1 MVSRTSVDASC
12 TNVFVLTLEKPEI
25 ADDSESED
33 RLDWSNVGITNFC
46 PTYCRIRFVFFFCFC
61 FYDTQFNVYCV
72 FFYCFGIGIFVC
84 FGYTFTR
91 QNEKEKKKE
100 YVNITSEHH

>member
-46 PTYCRIRFVFFFCFC
+46 PTYCRIRFL
-61 FYDTQFNVYCV
+61 YDTQFNGYCV
-72 FFYCFGIGIFVC
+72 CFFFIVLVSVFLYVSVKHS
-84 FGYTFTR
+84 
-91 QNEKEKKKE
+91 QDKMKKKRKK
-100 YVNITSEHH
+100 NT